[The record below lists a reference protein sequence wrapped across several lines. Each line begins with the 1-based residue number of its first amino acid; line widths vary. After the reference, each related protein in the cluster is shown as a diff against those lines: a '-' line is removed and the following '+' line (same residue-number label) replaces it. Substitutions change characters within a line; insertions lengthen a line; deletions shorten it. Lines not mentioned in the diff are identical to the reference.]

1 MSFVI
6 YDLETSGLEPAW
18 NVPLQAAMIH
28 TDAHLNPLGE
38 LSLRCRLPAHIV
50 PAPAAL
56 LTTGIRPEQ
65 LEQAP
70 LSCCEMLGIIARAL
84 EAWAPATIIGYN
96 TLKFDEEMLRHAFFT
111 HLMLPYATS
120 LNGHRRADLLTMVR
134 AVTML
139 EPDALTIPLNGVGKP
154 SFKLGEICRANG
166 IALSE
171 DEAHDAMADTRATLA
186 LLRHLREAA
195 PKTVS
200 TLLAL
205 ADKGVASRMLASRE
219 VVLLGGLTKLTPVI
233 GVTVNPEVA
242 TSWAA
247 VDLTVDPVDYLDLPI
262 DEIVA
267 LFSARGVRPIR
278 TVKTNAQPILVGYEQ
293 GCHALQEEH
302 RDYALYHE
310 RAARIREHAGFRT
323 NLAAAMLARFADRE
337 PSFYHEA
344 TLYSGGFLTNDD
356 ARACARWHA
365 SPWEDRPAIGAGFSD
380 ERLKAF
386 ANRLTLMEAPQS
398 LSPLAWQ
405 KGQAWLRERLTT
417 EADVPWLTLPKA
429 LAEVAT
435 LRQTLPVED
444 AARHALLDAIE
455 RWLSER
461 SQSFAFAA

>member
-18 NVPLQAAMIH
+18 NVPLQAALIH
-28 TDAHLNPLGE
+28 TDAELNPLGE

-50 PAPAAL
+50 PAPGAL

-70 LSCCEMLGIIARAL
+70 LSCCEMLGIIARAV

-111 HLMLPYATS
+111 HLMLPYASS
-120 LNGHRRADLLTMVR
+120 LNGHCRADLLTMVR
-134 AVTML
+134 AVAML
-139 EPDALTIPLNGVGKP
+139 EPDALTIPLNGMGKP

-219 VVLLGGLTKLTPVI
+219 VVLLGGLTKLTPVV

-278 TVKTNAQPILVGYEQ
+278 TIKTNAQPILVAYEQ
-293 GCHALQEEH
+293 GCHALPEDQ
-302 RDYALYHE
+302 RDSALYNE
-310 RAARIREHAGFRT
+310 RAARIREHAGFRA

-337 PSFYHEA
+337 PSPHHEA
-344 TLYSGGFLTNDD
+344 TLYSGGFLSNDD

-365 SPWEDRPAIGAGFSD
+365 SPWEDRPAIAAGLSD

-386 ANRLTLMEAPQS
+386 ANRLMLMEAPQS

-405 KGQAWLRERLTT
+405 KGQAWLRERLMT
-417 EADVPWLTLPKA
+417 ETDVPWLTLPKA

-435 LRQTLPVED
+435 LRQTLPVD
-444 AARHALLDAIE
+444 DPARHALLDAIE

-461 SQSFAFAA
+461 SQSFAYAA

>member
-28 TDAHLNPLGE
+28 TDAHLNPLGD

-56 LTTGIRPEQ
+56 LTTGICPEQ

-70 LSCCEMLGIIARAL
+70 LSCCEMLAVIARAL
-84 EAWAPATIIGYN
+84 QAWAPATIIGYN

-120 LNGHRRADLLTMVR
+120 LGGHRRADLLTMVR
-134 AVTML
+134 AVAML
-139 EPDALTIPLNGVGKP
+139 EPGALIIPLGPTGKH

-171 DEAHDAMADTRATLA
+171 DEAHDAMADTKATLA
-186 LLRHLREAA
+186 LLRYLREAA
-195 PKTVS
+195 PHTVS
-200 TLLAL
+200 TMLDLAG
-205 ADKGVASRMLASRE
+205 KGVASRMLASRE

-233 GVTVNPEVA
+233 GVTPNPEVA

-247 VDLTVDPVDYLDLPI
+247 VDLTVDPADYLDLAV
-262 DEIVA
+262 DEIVE
-267 LFSARGVRPIR
+267 LFSSRGVRPIR
-278 TVKTNAQPILVGYEQ
+278 TIKTNAQPILVGYEQ
-293 GCHALQEEH
+293 GCHALQDDQ

-310 RAARIREHAGFRT
+310 RAARIRDHAGFRA

-337 PSFYHEA
+337 PSPHHEA
-344 TLYSGGFLTNDD
+344 TLYSGVFLSNDD
-356 ARACARWHA
+356 ARCCARWHA
-365 SPWEDRPAIGAGFSD
+365 SPWEDRPGIAAGFGD

-405 KGQAWLRERLTT
+405 KGHAWLRERLMT
-417 EADVPWLTLPKA
+417 ETDVPWLTLPKA

-444 AARHALLDAIE
+444 AVRHALLDAIE
-455 RWLSER
+455 RWLGER
-461 SQSFAFAA
+461 NQSFACAA

>member
-50 PAPAAL
+50 PAPGAL

-70 LSCCEMLGIIARAL
+70 LSSCEMLGIIAKAL

-111 HLMLPYATS
+111 HLMQPYATS

-134 AVTML
+134 AIAML
-139 EPDALTIPLNGVGKP
+139 KPDALSIPLNGMGKP

-171 DEAHDAMADTRATLA
+171 DEAHDAMADTKATLA
-186 LLRHLREAA
+186 LLRHLREVA

-200 TLLAL
+200 TLLTL
-205 ADKGVASRMLASRE
+205 ADKGVPNRMLASRE
-219 VVLLGGLTKLTPVI
+219 VVLLEGLSKLTPVV

-247 VDLTVDPVDYLDLPI
+247 VDLTVDPADYLDLAV

-293 GCHALQEEH
+293 GCHALQEDQ

-310 RAARIREHAGFRT
+310 RAARIREHAGFRA

-337 PSFYHEA
+337 PSSHHEA
-344 TLYSGGFLTNDD
+344 TLYSGGFLSNDD

-365 SPWEDRPAIGAGFSD
+365 SPWEDRPAIAAGFSD

-398 LSPLAWQ
+398 LSPIAWQ
-405 KGQAWLRERLTT
+405 KGQAWLRERLMT
-417 EADVPWLTLPKA
+417 ETDVPWLTLPKA

-435 LRQTLPVED
+435 LRQTLQVED

-455 RWLSER
+455 RWLGER
-461 SQSFAFAA
+461 SQSFAYAA

>member
-28 TDAHLNPLGE
+28 TDAELKPLGE

-70 LSCCEMLGIIARAL
+70 LSCCEMLRIIARAL
-84 EAWAPATIIGYN
+84 EAWSPATIIGYN
-96 TLKFDEEMLRHAFFT
+96 TLKFDEEMLRHTFFT
-111 HLMLPYATS
+111 HLMPPYATS
-120 LNGHRRADLLTMVR
+120 LSGHRRADLLTMVR
-134 AVTML
+134 AVAML
-139 EPDALTIPLNGVGKP
+139 EPDAIAIPLGTTGKP
-154 SFKLGEICRANG
+154 SFRLGEICRANG

-171 DEAHDAMADTRATLA
+171 DDAHDAMADTRATLA
-186 LLRHLREAA
+186 LLRHLRKVA
-195 PKTVS
+195 PTTVA
-200 TLLAL
+200 TLLSL
-205 ADKGVASRMLASRE
+205 ADKSVPSRMLAGRE
-219 VVLLGGLTKLTPVI
+219 VVLLGGLSKLTPVV
-233 GVTVNPEVA
+233 GVTPHPEIA

-247 VDLTVDPVDYLDLPI
+247 VDLTVDPADYLDLPV

-293 GCHALQEEH
+293 GCHALPDDQ
-302 RDYALYHE
+302 RDLALYHE
-310 RAARIREHAGFRT
+310 RTARIREHAGFRAK
-323 NLAAAMLARFADRE
+323 LAAAMAARFADRE
-337 PSFYHEA
+337 PSPHHEA
-344 TLYSGGFLTNDD
+344 TLYSGGFLSHDD

-365 SPWEDRPAIGAGFSD
+365 SPWDQRPEIAAVFSD

-398 LSPLAWQ
+398 LSPMAWQ
-405 KGQAWLRERLTT
+405 KGQAWLRQRLMTD
-417 EADVPWLTLPKA
+417 ADVPWLTLSKA
-429 LAEVAT
+429 LGEVAT
-435 LRQTLPVED
+435 LRQTLPVDD

-455 RWLSER
+455 RWLGER
-461 SQSFAFAA
+461 SQSFAYAA